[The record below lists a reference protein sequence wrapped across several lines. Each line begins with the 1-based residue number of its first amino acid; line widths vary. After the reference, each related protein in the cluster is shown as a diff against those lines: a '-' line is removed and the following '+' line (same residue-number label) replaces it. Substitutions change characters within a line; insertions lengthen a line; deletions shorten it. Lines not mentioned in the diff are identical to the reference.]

1 MRDYIIMTDSCCDL
15 NQQEVDE
22 LRLTV
27 LPLSFTI
34 NGKTYL
40 NTPDHA
46 DMSPEEFFA
55 KIAAGENSTT
65 AAANVG
71 QFDEA
76 MRRALDAGKD
86 ILCICFSGAL
96 STTYQSACIA
106 AEDLKSEYPD
116 AKILVIDSLSASR
129 GQGMLLYRTVQERR
143 RSSPDIETLAAYVRS
158 ILQTQC
164 HWFIVDDLNH
174 LKRGGRVSATA
185 AFVGTMLGIKP
196 VMHTDSEGRL
206 IPMNKARG
214 TKAALKAL
222 VDKVEEL
229 GVEPDKNQ
237 PLFICHANCPDSV
250 AYVKEL
256 LEERFGVT
264 DVRDEFIGPVIGD
277 AAMKWLEL
285 HIDTAR
291 AGLEPVSEL
300 LREQGVEGLVIDDE
314 ADFKDFLENNHQY
327 WDYVDDELLAEKHGK
342 CRVTFYLEESES
354 GFSTLAQ
361 VRIALSALKKQ
372 HPEYAP
378 LLLTMENVEDAD
390 WENNWKQFYKP
401 MEIGERLLVIPEW
414 EQAKPTERVKLILNP
429 GLTFGTGSH
438 ATTRLCLQALEKH
451 IRGGEKVLDLGCG
464 SGILSIAALLL
475 GAEDAFACD
484 IDDKCVGVA
493 YENAALNGIG
503 REHYTVRAGDVLS
516 DKRLARE
523 FGGDYDIVV
532 ANIVADVIIA
542 LAPQVRPLLKK
553 GGLFLCSGII
563 DDRAVEVADALRLA
577 GWAIMEA
584 RESEGWFSY
593 LCK

>member
-22 LRLTV
+22 LGLTV

-34 NGKTYL
+34 DGKTYL

-46 DMSPEEFFA
+46 EMSPEEFFA
-55 KIAAGENSTT
+55 KIAAGESSTT

-129 GQGMLLYRTVQERR
+129 GQGMLLYRTVQAPR

-206 IPMNKARG
+206 SPRSKARGAPAAPDEARAAVKWTFSAPILMARG

-264 DVRDEFIGPVIGD
+264 DVRADFIGPVIG
-277 AAMKWLEL
+277 A
-285 HIDTAR
+285 HT
-291 AGLEPVSEL
+291 
-300 LREQGVEGLVIDDE
+300 
-314 ADFKDFLENNHQY
+314 
-327 WDYVDDELLAEKHGK
+327 
-342 CRVTFYLEESES
+342 
-354 GFSTLAQ
+354 
-361 VRIALSALKKQ
+361 
-372 HPEYAP
+372 
-378 LLLTMENVEDAD
+378 
-390 WENNWKQFYKP
+390 
-401 MEIGERLLVIPEW
+401 
-414 EQAKPTERVKLILNP
+414 
-429 GLTFGTGSH
+429 
-438 ATTRLCLQALEKH
+438 
-451 IRGGEKVLDLGCG
+451 GCG
-464 SGILSIAALLL
+464 TL
-475 GAEDAFACD
+475 
-484 IDDKCVGVA
+484 
-493 YENAALNGIG
+493 
-503 REHYTVRAGDVLS
+503 
-516 DKRLARE
+516 
-523 FGGDYDIVV
+523 
-532 ANIVADVIIA
+532 
-542 LAPQVRPLLKK
+542 
-553 GGLFLCSGII
+553 GLFFVGTQ
-563 DDRAVEVADALRLA
+563 R
-577 GWAIMEA
+577 
-584 RESEGWFSY
+584 
-593 LCK
+593 